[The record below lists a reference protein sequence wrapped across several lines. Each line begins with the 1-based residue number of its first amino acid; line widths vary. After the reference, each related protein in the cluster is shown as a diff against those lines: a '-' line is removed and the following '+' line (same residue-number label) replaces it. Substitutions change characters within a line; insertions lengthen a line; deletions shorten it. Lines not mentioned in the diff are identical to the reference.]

1 MANAHASP
9 LKAPPASAPDAAWL
23 ARVLAQA
30 PAAVAVVLG
39 DDLVFAAASERYL
52 QIAGQRDIVGRSLPE
67 LFPQLDAQGFCT
79 LMRRVLRT
87 GEPYSGAGL
96 VAAWDDD
103 GDGRAEPH
111 YLDLSLAPLR
121 TESGE
126 VEGVIVTMEVV
137 DGREQLEAE
146 RRRLLGEAEASE
158 RRMRRLQELTAAL
171 AGAATPREVGER
183 VLRLGVSALGAD
195 AGVLALRVP
204 GEDELEILASVGY
217 PPEAC
222 MGPGRRWPAAMNIP
236 IAEASRTGE
245 AVYLGSPQ
253 AWADRYTG
261 GYRPPASASR
271 SQAWAALPMEAGGEP
286 FGSLLWTYY
295 QPHDFPA
302 DDRTLLTSI
311 AQLAGQALE
320 RARLYEAEHRARE
333 AAEAANRAKSEFLA
347 AMSHE
352 LRTPLNAIAGYVDLL
367 DLGIRG
373 EVNDAQRVDLGRIK
387 RAQQVLLGLIN
398 DVLNFARIEAGRIEY
413 RDEPVPVGPM
423 LQGLETLV
431 GPQVQARA
439 LDYACEACPPGLV
452 ARGDPE
458 RVQQVLVN
466 LLTNALKFTPRGGQV
481 RVGAVA
487 EGRRVRIFVRD
498 TGRGIPAERLASI
511 FDPFVQVERE
521 RTETSQQ
528 GVGLGLAI
536 SRDLARGMGGEL
548 SAESVVGRGSTFT
561 LTLPMAGDAD

>member
-1 MANAHASP
+1 V
-9 LKAPPASAPDAAWL
+9 KAPPASEWDAAWL

-30 PAAVAVVLG
+30 PAAVAVVMG
-39 DDLVFAAASERYL
+39 SDLVFAAASERYL

-67 LFPQLDAQGFCT
+67 LFPQLDAQGFCA

-87 GEPYSGAGL
+87 GEPFSGAGL
-96 VAAWDDD
+96 VAAWDED
-103 GDGRAEPH
+103 GDGRVEPH

-126 VEGVIVTMEVV
+126 VEGVIVTMDVV

-158 RRMRRLQELTAAL
+158 RRVRRLQELTAAL
-171 AGAATPREVGER
+171 AGAATPQDVGER

-204 GEDELEILASVGY
+204 GADELEILSSVGY

-222 MGPGRRWPAAMNIP
+222 MGPGRHWPASMNIP
-236 IAEASRTGE
+236 IAESSRTGE
-245 AVYLGSPQ
+245 PVYLGSPQ

-271 SQAWAALPMEAGGEP
+271 SQAWAALPMEAGGQP

-295 QPHDFPA
+295 QPHAFPA
-302 DDRTLLTSI
+302 EDRTLLTSI

-320 RARLYEAEHRARE
+320 RARLYEAERRARE
-333 AAEAANRAKSEFLA
+333 AAESANRAKSEFLA

-367 DLGIRG
+367 ELGIRG
-373 EVNDAQRVDLGRIK
+373 EVNDAQRLDLGRIK

-413 RDEPVPVGPM
+413 RDEAVPVGPM
-423 LQGLETLV
+423 LQGLEALV
-431 GPQVQARA
+431 GPQVRARS

-466 LLTNALKFTPRGGQV
+466 LLTNAVKFTPPGGQV
-481 RVGAVA
+481 RVGAA
-487 EGRRVRIFVRD
+487 ADGRRVRIFVSD
-498 TGRGIPAERLASI
+498 TGRGVPAERLASI

-536 SRDLARGMGGEL
+536 SRDLARAMGGEL

-561 LTLPMAGDAD
+561 LTLPMAGDGD